1 MAYPSDELPDPGEVP
16 VLDWIDKSL
25 IDADPLYQR
34 PLDQNRVDGIL
45 KTFTWR
51 SFGALVVVPAGD
63 GYHVTDGQHRLEAAK
78 LHPKVTHVPAVIV
91 QAETIQSEA
100 GMFVDI
106 NKNRKNVSALELFF
120 AELAAE
126 TGNATE
132 TLAAAHT
139 AGIRIPKHPGNYRSN
154 DTVAVGVLQSL
165 VSSYAGERVQ
175 MILTTVAAGDFKPI
189 SAAQIKAVEC
199 LLTDPEFAPQI
210 DSDDL
215 AVLLKTVGTTLDGE
229 AKRFAATHCT
239 PFWKALASTWFQKC
253 KKRRQPAKAP
263 SVEAKAPSGAP
274 TARSTPVGGAQP
286 KPAPAAPAPPAPR
299 LLVRPEIAAK
309 AAELAARRSPLP
321 RENVTAAVLGDP
333 PSGRSALDQRR
344 TSA

>member
-1 MAYPSDELPDPGEVP
+1 MTEELPDPGEVP
-16 VLDWIDKSL
+16 VLDWIDKAL
-25 IDADPLYQR
+25 ITVDPLYQR
-34 PLDQNRVDGIL
+34 PLDTERAATIARA
-45 KTFTWR
+45 FSWR
-51 SFGALVVVPAGD
+51 SFGALVVVPSGD

-126 TGNATE
+126 TGNAAE
-132 TLAAAHT
+132 TLAAART
-139 AGIRIPKHPGNYRSN
+139 AGIRIPKYPGNYRSN
-154 DTVAVGVLQSL
+154 DTVAVGVLQTL
-165 VSSYAGERVQ
+165 VSTYAGERVQ
-175 MILTTVAAGDFKPI
+175 MILTTVAAADFKPI

-215 AVLLKTVGTTLDGE
+215 AAMLKTVGTTLDGE

-253 KKRRQPAKAP
+253 RKRRQPAKVP
-263 SVEAKAPSGAP
+263 SAEVKAPSSAP
-274 TARSTPVGGAQP
+274 AARPAPVP
-286 KPAPAAPAPPAPR
+286 KPAPAAPASPASPAPR
-299 LLVRPEIAAK
+299 PLVRPEIAAK

-321 RENVTAAVLGDP
+321 RQNVTAAVLGDP
-333 PSGRSALDQRR
+333 PAGRSALDQRR
-344 TSA
+344 LA

>member
-1 MAYPSDELPDPGEVP
+1 MTDELPDPGEVP
-16 VLDWIDKSL
+16 VLDWIDKTL
-25 IDADPLYQR
+25 ITVDPLYQR
-34 PLDQNRVDGIL
+34 PLDTERAATIARS
-45 KTFTWR
+45 FSWR

-132 TLAAAHT
+132 TLKAAQA
-139 AGIRIPKHPGNYRSN
+139 AGIRIPKHPGNYRPN
-154 DTVAVGVLQSL
+154 DTVAVGVLQTL
-165 VSSYAGERVQ
+165 VSTYAGERVQ
-175 MILTTVAAGDFKPI
+175 MILTTVAAADFKPI

-215 AVLLKTVGTTLDGE
+215 AAMLKTVGTTLDGE
-229 AKRFAATHCT
+229 ARRFAATHCT

-253 KKRRQPAKAP
+253 RKRRQPAKVP
-263 SVEAKAPSGAP
+263 SAEVKAPSSAP
-274 TARSTPVGGAQP
+274 AARPAPVP
-286 KPAPAAPAPPAPR
+286 KPAPAAPASPASPAPR
-299 LLVRPEIAAK
+299 PLVRPEIAAK

-321 RENVTAAVLGDP
+321 RQNVTAAVLGDP
-333 PSGRSALDQRR
+333 PAGRSALDQRR

>member
-1 MAYPSDELPDPGEVP
+1 MTDELPDPGEVP
-16 VLDWIDKSL
+16 VLDWIDKTL
-25 IDADPLYQR
+25 ITVDPLYQR
-34 PLDQNRVDGIL
+34 PLDTERAATIARS
-45 KTFTWR
+45 FSWR

-126 TGNATE
+126 TGNAAE
-132 TLAAAHT
+132 TLAAART
-139 AGIRIPKHPGNYRSN
+139 AGIRIPKYQGNYRSN
-154 DTVAVGVLQSL
+154 DTVAVGVLQTL
-165 VSSYAGERVQ
+165 VSTYAGERVQ
-175 MILTTVAAGDFKPI
+175 MILTTVAAADFKPI

-199 LLTDPEFAPQI
+199 LLTNPEFAPQI
-210 DSDDL
+210 DSDGL
-215 AVLLKTVGTTLDGE
+215 AAMLKTVGTTLDGE

-253 KKRRQPAKAP
+253 RKRRQPAKVP
-263 SVEAKAPSGAP
+263 SAEVKAPSSARPPARP
-274 TARSTPVGGAQP
+274 T
-286 KPAPAAPAPPAPR
+286 PAPATPAPHAPPAPR
-299 LLVRPEIAAK
+299 PLVRPEIAAK

-321 RENVTAAVLGDP
+321 RQNVTAAVLGDP
-333 PSGRSALDQRR
+333 SAGRSALDQRR

>member
-1 MAYPSDELPDPGEVP
+1 MTDELPDPGEVP
-16 VLDWIDKSL
+16 VLDWIDKTL
-25 IDADPLYQR
+25 ITVDPLYQR
-34 PLDQNRVDGIL
+34 PLDTERAATIARS
-45 KTFTWR
+45 FSWR

-132 TLAAAHT
+132 TLKAAQA
-139 AGIRIPKHPGNYRSN
+139 AGIRIPKHPGNYRPN
-154 DTVAVGVLQSL
+154 DTVAVGVLQTL
-165 VSSYAGERVQ
+165 VSTYAGERVQ
-175 MILTTVAAGDFKPI
+175 MILTTVAAADFKPI

-215 AVLLKTVGTTLDGE
+215 AAMLKTVGTTLDGE
-229 AKRFAATHCT
+229 ARRFAATHCT

-253 KKRRQPAKAP
+253 RKRRQPAKVP
-263 SVEAKAPSGAP
+263 SAEVKAPSSAP
-274 TARSTPVGGAQP
+274 AARPAPVS
-286 KPAPAAPAPPAPR
+286 KPAPAAPASPASPAPR
-299 LLVRPEIAAK
+299 PLVRPEIAAK

-321 RENVTAAVLGDP
+321 RQNVTAAVLGDP
-333 PSGRSALDQRR
+333 PAGRSALDQRR